1 MANKHGGC
9 MSFGTFIA
17 TMNRNKLGFCVE
29 GFINVESGTASVAT
43 QIFDTVECGCF
54 DLGLGVP
61 EEDCDVCSRGPGNF
75 VSCSA
80 GSGDGVY
87 AILAIYPIKDP
98 KKRLGALAIFDWGYE
113 LANSARSRVE
123 IDNSLGFESG
133 EFKSM
138 EGNGLALSSSE
149 LSSFEFAK
157 PIIHG
162 SLNSSGPVFF
172 SDDMAHRNADY
183 AIVDVQL
190 DSKSLDVFIFGAEED
205 LYEESL
211 SWEGSQAEHEIVRSS
226 MFESLGIAPSE
237 PTYFPQ
243 ILMVLDSKTAELF
256 DFSDQLPRTDWGP
269 ARVHAMSRGGTSH
282 VEPQHISTYWVNAL
296 LARAKFRL
304 ALMRDGDTEDNDS
317 EDPIDQMMSWALL
330 GELSRD
336 GDATTLINEIELR
349 DLASLPD
356 YRAAV
361 LELRGWDDVPSESTD
376 EPKAFSKS
384 SDGLG
389 SSSGLTKSS
398 GKSGLGSGSNDK
410 QIGENSVSNFCA
422 NCGMKF
428 ESPSAN
434 FCPSCGS
441 KRA

>member
-1 MANKHGGC
+1 
-9 MSFGTFIA
+9 MSFGSFLE
-17 TMNRNKLGFCVE
+17 TMKRNKLGFCVE

-43 QIFDTVECGCF
+43 QIFDTSECDCF
-54 DLGLGVP
+54 DSGLGVP
-61 EEDCDVCSRGPGNF
+61 EEECEVCFRGPGNF

-87 AILAIYPIKDP
+87 AILGIYPTRDP
-98 KKRLGALAIFDWGYE
+98 KKRLGAVAVFDWGYE

-138 EGNGLALSSSE
+138 EGNGLAISSSE
-149 LSSFEFAK
+149 LNSFEFAK
-157 PIIHG
+157 PILHG
-162 SLNSSGPVFF
+162 SLIASGPVFF
-172 SDDMAHRNADY
+172 SDDMAHRNANY

-205 LYEESL
+205 PYADSL
-211 SWEGSQAEHEIVRSS
+211 NWERSEAEQEIVKNS
-226 MFESLGIAPSE
+226 MFESMGLTPSE

-243 ILMVLDSKTAELF
+243 ILMVLDSETADLF
-256 DFSDQLPRTDWGP
+256 DFSDQLPKTEWAP
-269 ARVHAMSRGGTSH
+269 AGVHWMSRMGTSH

-304 ALMRDGDTEDNDS
+304 ALMRDDDTDEDDS
-317 EDPIDQMMSWALL
+317 QDPIDQMMSWALL
-330 GELSRD
+330 GELSGD
-336 GDATTLINEIELR
+336 SDATNLINEIELR

-361 LELRGWDDVPSESTD
+361 LELRGWDGVPSED
-376 EPKAFSKS
+376 AEELERLSKD
-384 SDGLG
+384 SDGSN

-398 GKSGLGSGSNDK
+398 GKSGLGSGSNET
-410 QIGENSVSNFCA
+410 QISGISGSNFCA

-428 ESPSAN
+428 ESQAAN

-441 KRA
+441 KRL